1 MFSFNIF
8 AQNLDSVKHIIV
20 VTELQ
25 DTMALINKDDI
36 NKINKTFYE
45 KDLLDS
51 LNTINDSIICGL
63 QQNILKRDE
72 LLINYR
78 AIQKA
83 DSIIKV
89 KYQQEIKQ
97 QMSLVKTSQQEINK
111 QKTQKYIWEGVSG
124 GLALALLLVILL

>member
-1 MFSFNIF
+1 MKYIVLIICLLFSFNTF
-8 AQNLDSVKHIIV
+8 AQDLDSVKHIIV

-45 KDLLDS
+45 KNILDS
-51 LNTINDSIICGL
+51 LNKLNDSIIYNL
-63 QQNILKRDE
+63 HQNIFQRDT

-83 DSIIKV
+83 DSIIKA

-97 QMSLVKTSQQEINK
+97 QMSLVKTSQREIAN
-111 QKTQKYIWEGVSG
+111 QKTQKYI
-124 GLALALLLVILL
+124 